1 MRRVHDLDAK
11 DREILALLEADG
23 RRSSSDIARLTS
35 LSAPTV
41 AERMARL
48 KDIGVITGFT
58 VKIDAAKVGLPV
70 AAIIEFRPKLISEA
84 EAVRLVSERGEVRDC
99 YRVTGE
105 ALLVLIVRVASN
117 EVLKAMLAELYRH
130 GETRTS
136 IILDAEFEGRPIFRG
151 HEPPSVPQA

>member
-1 MRRVHDLDAK
+1 MRRVHDLDGK

-23 RRSSSDIARLTS
+23 RRSNSDIARLTS

-58 VKIDAAKVGLPV
+58 VSIDPAKVGLPV

-84 EAVRLVSERGEVRDC
+84 EAVRLVSARAEVRDC

-136 IILDAEFEGRPIFRG
+136 IILDAEFEGRAIFAG
-151 HEPPSVPQA
+151 QA